1 LGAPGHMSPVVG
13 LDATDEAPEQNLSD
27 LRCND
32 LVRETGASANLLC
45 YPCVNSHTVAIVQTA
60 SETDPGLNYWQITA
74 AGFHLRVVSFNITA
88 VVAVAFVKVERLGGM
103 KHNAQGP
110 RPKAQGPR
118 PKASVLAQRKSK
130 LVSITSWL

>member
-1 LGAPGHMSPVVG
+1 MSPVVG

-118 PKASVLAQRKSK
+118 PKPKASVLAQRKSK